1 MTETANLAVAFKA
14 AMRQLASTVTI
25 VTNRDPG
32 TGRRNGMTATAV
44 TSLSADPPALL
55 VCVNRSASMHPTFA
69 VGSPFCVNILGEP
82 HAALARSFGGQTEP
96 EFRFDTGHW
105 GENGDVPYLTDAV
118 AAVFCHVDRLIDYAT
133 HSIVI
138 GLVTHAEQ
146 HETHRSL
153 IYGNGQYALMT
164 DFA

>member
-1 MTETANLAVAFKA
+1 MTTPVDLAAAFKT

-25 VTNRDPG
+25 VTNRDPA

-55 VCVNRSASMHPTFA
+55 VCVNQSASMHPTFA

-82 HAALARSFGGQTEP
+82 HAQLARSFGGQTDP
-96 EFRFDTGHW
+96 EFRFETGQWNDT
-105 GENGDVPYLTDAV
+105 GDVPYLADAV
-118 AAVFCHVDRLIDYAT
+118 AVVFCRVDRLVDYAT

-138 GLVTHAEQ
+138 GRVFDADH

-153 IYGNGQYALMT
+153 IYGNGKYALMT
-164 DFA
+164 EFA